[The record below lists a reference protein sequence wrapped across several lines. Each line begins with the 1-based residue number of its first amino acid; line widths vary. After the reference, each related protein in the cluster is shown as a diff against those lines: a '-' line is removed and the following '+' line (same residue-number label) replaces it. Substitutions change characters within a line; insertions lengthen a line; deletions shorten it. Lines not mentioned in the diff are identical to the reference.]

1 MRCPQKETPAQ
12 GRGKGGI
19 EQLRGVTPSHASV
32 NEKQARRPRTDK
44 TDERLRLNAYLGQK
58 QFLLFL
64 LSLLSV
70 RVSPYNKVC
79 TFAENMLELRQLG
92 VETEFDK
99 RVVSEIPTPNGVALQ
114 PTKLRCSSTGVS
126 LTAFFSSV
134 LPHPAVLRTIASVHP
149 DGAEEKGYAVCRKTT
164 GQLPPETRTA
174 GRIIKPRGLRY
185 PIRSMMMLT
194 ER

>member
-1 MRCPQKETPAQ
+1 LRCPQKETPAQ

-19 EQLRGVTPSHASV
+19 EQLRGVTPSHTSV
-32 NEKQARRPRTDK
+32 NEKQASCRGADK

-58 QFLLFL
+58 QFLLSL

-70 RVSPYNKVC
+70 RVSPYKKVC
-79 TFAENMLELRQLG
+79 TVAENMLELRQLG

-99 RVVSEIPTPNGVALQ
+99 RVVSEIPTPNGVASS
-114 PTKLRCSSTGVS
+114 TRWRSSTGVS

-134 LPHPAVLRTIASVHP
+134 LPHPAVLRTIASVQP